1 MDAPTIS
8 KIYRSFLRGDLS
20 ITFSIDNTIIREI
33 DETLPDVT
41 ITDLP
46 ELLSYV

>member
-20 ITFSIDNTIIREI
+20 ITFSIDNTIIRMAHPANPHCNFPTPHI
-33 DETLPDVT
+33 
-41 ITDLP
+41 
-46 ELLSYV
+46 